1 MLLRSKTFLVFLR
14 LTIFQCYNK
23 LALWC
28 PYSFP
33 SDSFMKDNQDSI
45 QRGKMNEFPLSCD
58 FSHGYLFLSK
68 RSSNGCNISLIFEG
82 KNLPKSNRVS
92 LGYKGRVGK
101 AIPMP
106 VRALISVET
115 LHCISFPHA
124 RNESSDTTLLP
135 RCR

>member
-1 MLLRSKTFLVFLR
+1 MSFLCLVISHMDICSCLKEVAMVVTYPLYLR
-14 LTIFQCYNK
+14 
-23 LALWC
+23 
-28 PYSFP
+28 
-33 SDSFMKDNQDSI
+33 
-45 QRGKMNEFPLSCD
+45 E
-58 FSHGYLFLSK
+58 
-68 RSSNGCNISLIFEG
+68 
-82 KNLPKSNRVS
+82 KNLPRSNRVS